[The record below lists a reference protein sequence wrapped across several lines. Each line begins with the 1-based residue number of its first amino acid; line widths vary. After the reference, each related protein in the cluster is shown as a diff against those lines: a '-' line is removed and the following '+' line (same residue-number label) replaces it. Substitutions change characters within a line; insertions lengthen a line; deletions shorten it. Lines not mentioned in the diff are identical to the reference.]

1 MRDKPL
7 PVLVVVI
14 ITGFVVG
21 SILGQALGLLLPEST
36 PKAFLLESYSPS
48 FGFASDGPMIID
60 LFVIKLKLGVQFT
73 FNIVGVIGVA
83 VASYIFRWYK

>member
-7 PVLVVVI
+7 SVLLVVI

-21 SILGQALGLLLPEST
+21 SVLGKALGVLLPEST
-36 PKAFLLESYSPS
+36 PKAFLLESYSPG
-48 FGFASDGPMIID
+48 FGFLEDGPLIID
-60 LFVIKLKLGVQFT
+60 LFVIKIKFGIQFT

>member
-7 PVLVVVI
+7 SVLLVI
-14 ITGFVVG
+14 IVTGFIVG

-48 FGFASDGPMIID
+48 FGFLDNGPLIID
-60 LFVIKLKLGVQFT
+60 LFVIKIKFGVQFT